1 MPIEVSSKPPA
12 SRRWTADDV
21 LAVKLPSD
29 AQISPDGTSVAYVV
43 QDRSRKGTKNL
54 KSQIWMVDTR
64 SGDTSQFTFGT
75 RADLQPRWA
84 PDSRSLVFRSD
95 REEDGRFGIYHLK
108 HDGGEAR
115 PVAEIPGSA
124 GDVAWSSDGT
134 RLAFLMEEPETEEI
148 KQRKEEGGEILEF
161 ERNPRY
167 TRIWVVNLDGSDLH
181 PISTDA
187 QQIWEFAWLPED
199 QGFAVIYSDHPYEW
213 SWYEAAVGVVPAT
226 GGEARTVH
234 RSTKQVAGLAPSPDG
249 QTIACISATWSDRN
263 VVGGDVWLVPVA
275 GGDARCL
282 TEGYPGSFGTVH
294 WRDERTLIAVGYQEG
309 DAAVI
314 LLGLD
319 HPPQQMWSAPAA
331 LSSRAWA
338 RASFTANS
346 AQMAVIR
353 EAPTAPPNVWTTHL
367 PHSHGDILWTPRTA
381 MNRQLEELIQPEVE
395 TLHWTSPDGTPIQG
409 LLLKPHG
416 YQEGRRYPL
425 VTVVHGGPTSLYH
438 HSYPSLSWFPILVS
452 RGMAVLLPN
461 PRGSTGWGTAFAEA
475 NLGDMGG
482 ADLQDILAGV
492 DYLVERGIA
501 DPERLGIAGWSYG
514 GFMTAWA
521 VTQTDRF
528 RAAMMGAGIADWR
541 SFHGVSNLPT
551 WDRRY
556 YEADPYELGGPFDRF
571 SPVMHIRNV
580 RTPTLILHGEQDAY
594 VPVGQGYEFFRA
606 LRDHGVEA
614 ELVVYPR
621 EGHGILETPH
631 AHDMLTRTV
640 DWFEKRLHVTSDA

>member
-64 SGDTSQFTFGT
+64 SGDASQFTFGP

-95 REEDGRFGIYHLK
+95 RDEDGRFGIYHLK

-115 PVAEIPGSA
+115 RVAEIPGSA

-134 RLAFLMEEPETEEI
+134 RLAFLMEEPETEEL

-181 PISTDA
+181 PITTDA

-213 SWYEAAVGVVPAT
+213 SWYEAAVGVVPTT

-234 RSTKQVAGLAPSPDG
+234 RSAKQVAGLAPSPDG

-263 VVGGDVWLVPVA
+263 VVGGDVWLMPVA

-314 LLGLD
+314 LLGPD
-319 HPPQQMWSAPAA
+319 DPPRHMWSAPAA

-395 TLHWTSPDGTPIQG
+395 TLRWTSPDGTPIQG

-416 YQEGRRYPL
+416 YQEARRYPL

-452 RGMAVLLPN
+452 CGMAVLLPN

-482 ADLQDILAGV
+482 ADLHDILAGV
-492 DYLVERGIA
+492 DHLVERGIA

-514 GFMTAWA
+514 GFMSAWA
-521 VTQTDRF
+521 ITQTDRF
-528 RAAMMGAGIADWR
+528 KAAMMGAGIANWR
-541 SFHGVSNLPT
+541 SFHGVSNLST

-556 YEADPYELGGPFDRF
+556 LEADPYELGGPFDHF

-594 VPVGQGYEFFRA
+594 VPVGQAYEFFRA
-606 LRDHGVEA
+606 LREHDVET

-631 AHDMLTRTV
+631 ARDMLSRTV
-640 DWFEKRLHVTSDA
+640 DWFERHLGVTSDA